1 MKTYPVFLN
10 LCTNFKKQI
19 IPKLWLTKLASE
31 EGEGAET
38 GPQCNSTTACHGRW
52 SLTLQLP
59 SHWVFFGAAEWG
71 QVRRLWN

>member
-38 GPQCNSTTACHGRW
+38 APHVTA
-52 SLTLQLP
+52 QLLAMAG
-59 SHWVFFGAAEWG
+59 GA
-71 QVRRLWN
+71 